1 MVESIAGAML
11 VDTELDIENVWRIFE
26 PLLSP
31 IVTPE
36 NLELPSLCKLNKL
49 CDCLV
54 YFIKE
59 TSTKEGE
66 IHHVELQ
73 LQLEDFF
80 FLVGRGTE
88 KSKKKKRSKKRREAT
103 HCLLEE
109 LEVC

>member
-31 IVTPE
+31 IVTPV

-73 LQLEDFF
+73 LQLEYFF
-80 FLVGRGTE
+80 FLGR
-88 KSKKKKRSKKRREAT
+88 KRD
-103 HCLLEE
+103 
-109 LEVC
+109 